1 MNGYFTAIL
10 LCSIFKTI
18 KKWAAL
24 SFCLNMMNR
33 TLVSM
38 RLSLY
43 YQRVKSRWWRK
54 VLCLDKWG
62 LAESLGNLP
71 SCINAHEQ
79 PVWKVNYMFWW
90 IKMPSR
96 HNFFVAMKW
105 HKITCFETI
114 LFLLPYNSEPL
125 EWPTQQFSH
134 DCHWVEIN
142 KYLYIY
148 I

>member
-24 SFCLNMMNR
+24 SFCLNMMNGI
-33 TLVSM
+33 LVSM

-54 VLCLDKWG
+54 ELCLDKWG

-90 IKMPSR
+90 IKMPSW
-96 HNFFVAMKW
+96 HNFLWQWSDIKSLVLKLY
-105 HKITCFETI
+105 CFYCHTT
-114 LFLLPYNSEPL
+114 LNHWKKLLLATYM
-125 EWPTQQFSH
+125 
-134 DCHWVEIN
+134 
-142 KYLYIY
+142 
-148 I
+148 